1 MDRRAD
7 SSAVRAMSRRFVLG
21 MLLYIVAFALAFV
34 SVTASLGLIVALALL
49 FVLPEPGER
58 PKSFRR

>member
-58 PKSFRR
+58 PKSVRR